1 MNSLSSPRLTGKAAL
16 LATTM
21 LVGAALPAQAQQ
33 AIELSPVE
41 VEGTAPRDV
50 ETTSRIDQAEIEKE
64 QPKDLRQ
71 LFRQEPSVT
80 VSGGSAAAQKFYVH
94 GIEQSNLNVSV
105 DGATQRSNIWHHN
118 GSMTL
123 DPMFLKSVQVEAGV
137 APADAGPGALAGA
150 VRMQTK
156 DAKDM
161 LLPGQDMGATLIA
174 SYNTNSQSFR
184 TTGAAYGAQDGFEVL
199 GILTR
204 NMGENYINGDGNGEP
219 GTNDHLQ
226 SGLAKLAYENAGG
239 HRVGVSGEYADDHAV
254 RRMRP
259 NLGLVNNASGRMLNT
274 TRATRLTTGI
284 TYETTAP
291 TDTYDPKVN
300 LFYNRVGLQR
310 PNDNNQTAVA
320 SGVFNSNIETMGL
333 KAQNTFAIPTG
344 KLTAGIDFEN
354 TDAFVRRYL
363 QRTDADEQARNYGAF
378 VQARVSPWADWKLST
393 GLRADYQ
400 TYHTVDEKDFN
411 HFGLSPNA
419 SAEYAF
425 TPALSA
431 FGGYSYVFGGLALP
445 ETGLLHAYQM
455 TTSDDVKPTR
465 SHNFRTGLRYG
476 DSGLKLEGALFRT
489 QMYDTLMYNYTNSIR
504 VNGPSLRSQ
513 GIDLSGSYEWA
524 NAKVW
529 SKYNFTQAR
538 YASRMALPSDY
549 NLATTVG
556 HLLTLGA
563 EYTVE
568 PIRVTFGGSAEMAK
582 GIHDGALTQ
591 ANFQPMKGYAVFD
604 LFGQWQPLESYD
616 HWTLKLEANN
626 IFDKAYVAR
635 GSYTTANN
643 ITPVYEEGRAFLLST
658 TVKF

>member
-1 MNSLSSPRLTGKAAL
+1 MNSSSSLRLTGKAAL

-21 LVGAALPAQAQQ
+21 LVGAASPALAQQ
-33 AIELSPVE
+33 VIELSPVE
-41 VEGTAPRDV
+41 VEGKAPRAV
-50 ETTSRIDQAEIEKE
+50 ETTSQIDQAEIDKE
-64 QPKDLRQ
+64 EPKDLRQ
-71 LFRQEPSVT
+71 LFRQDPAVM
-80 VSGGSAAAQKFYVH
+80 VSGGSSAAQKFYVH

-150 VRMQTK
+150 VQMETK

-161 LLPGQDMGATLIA
+161 LLPGQDMGATLMA

-219 GTNDHLQ
+219 GTKDHLQ

-239 HRVGVSGEYADDHAV
+239 HRFGVSGEYADDNAV

-259 NLGLVNNASGRMLNT
+259 NLGEVTQGTGRLLNT
-274 TRATRLTTGI
+274 THATRLTTGI
-284 TYETTAP
+284 SYETTAP
-291 TDTYDPKVN
+291 THTYDPKVN
-300 LFYNRVGLQR
+300 LYYNRVGLQR
-310 PNDNNQTAVA
+310 PNDTNQTAVA

-333 KAQNTFAIPTG
+333 KAQNTFAIPSG

-363 QRTDADEQARNYGAF
+363 QKTDADEQARNYGAF
-378 VQARVSPWADWKLST
+378 VQARVSPWTDWKLST

-411 HFGLSPNA
+411 NFGLSPNA

-489 QMYDTLMYNYTNSIR
+489 QMYDTLMYNTTNSIR

-524 NAKVW
+524 NAKLW

-556 HLLTLGA
+556 HLLNLGA
-563 EYTVE
+563 EYTIE
-568 PIRVTFGGSAEMAK
+568 PIRLTVGGSAEMAK
-582 GIHDGALTQ
+582 GIQDEALVR
-591 ANFQPMKGYAVFD
+591 ANYQPMKGYAVFD
-604 LFGQWQPLESYD
+604 LFGQWQPLETNEN
-616 HWTLKLEANN
+616 WTVKLEANN
-626 IFDKAYVAR
+626 VLDKKYVAR
-635 GSYTTANN
+635 GSYTAANN

>member
-1 MNSLSSPRLTGKAAL
+1 MNSPSSPCLTGKAAL

-21 LVGAALPAQAQQ
+21 LVGGALPALAQQ
-33 AIELSPVE
+33 AIELAPVE
-41 VEGTAPRDV
+41 IEGKAPRAV
-50 ETTSRIDQAEIEKE
+50 ETTSQIDQTEIDNE
-64 QPKDLRQ
+64 QPKDMRQ
-71 LFRQEPSVT
+71 LFRQEPSVI

-150 VRMQTK
+150 VQMQTK

-161 LLPGQDMGATLIA
+161 LLPDQDLGATLMA

-184 TTGAAYGAQDGFEVL
+184 TTGAAYGAQNGYEVL

-204 NMGENYINGDGNGEP
+204 NMGENYINGDGNGEE
-219 GTNDHLQ
+219 GTKDHLQ
-226 SGLAKLAYENAGG
+226 SGLAKLAYESQGG
-239 HRVGVSGEYADDHAV
+239 HRFGVSGEYADDNAI

-259 NLGLVNNASGRMLNT
+259 NMGLVNNTSGRMLNT
-274 TRATRLTTGI
+274 TRATRLTTGLS
-284 TYETTAP
+284 YETTTP
-291 TDTYDPKVN
+291 TATYDPKVK
-300 LFYNRVGLQR
+300 LYYNRVGLQR

-344 KLTAGIDFEN
+344 KLTAGMDFEN

-363 QRTDADEQARNYGAF
+363 QKTDADEQARNYGAF
-378 VQARVSPWADWKLST
+378 VQARVAPWDDWKLST

-411 HFGLSPNA
+411 NFGLSPNA
-419 SAEYAF
+419 SVEYAF

-455 TTSDDVKPTR
+455 TTKDDVNPTR
-465 SHNFRTGLRYG
+465 SHNFRTGLRFG
-476 DSGLKLEGALFRT
+476 DNGLKLEGALFRT
-489 QMYDTLMYNYTNSIR
+489 QMYDTLMYDYTRSTRI
-504 VNGPSLRSQ
+504 NGPSLRSQ

-538 YASRMALPSDY
+538 YAGRMALPSDY
-549 NLATTVG
+549 NLGTTVG
-556 HLLTLGA
+556 HMLNLGA
-563 EYTVE
+563 EYTFTPV
-568 PIRVTFGGSAEMAK
+568 RVTVGGSAEMTQ
-582 GIHDGALTQ
+582 GITDEALTR
-591 ANFQPMKGYAVFD
+591 ANYQPMKGYAVFD
-604 LFGQWQPLESYD
+604 LFGQWQPLESNEN
-616 HWTLKLEANN
+616 WTVRLEANN
-626 IFDKAYVAR
+626 VLDKKYVAR

-658 TVKF
+658 SVKF